1 MTSNDWYDNKE
12 LYEMI
17 NDLKIQL
24 LETTRLIKGYN
35 GLKERQINFENKQE
49 EMNDR
54 IKTIEN
60 CLSARQENKKDYQ
73 WILGWLIG
81 LAGLLYGIFK

>member
-1 MTSNDWYDNKE
+1 MDDWYNNKE

-35 GLKERQINFENKQE
+35 GLREKQNELDERIEKLETIIENK
-49 EMNDR
+49 
-54 IKTIEN
+54 K
-60 CLSARQENKKDYQ
+60 ENKKDYQ

>member
-1 MTSNDWYDNKE
+1 MTNNDWYDNKE

-24 LETTRLIKGYN
+24 LETIRLIKSYN
-35 GLKERQINFENKQE
+35 GLKEQQISFENKQE

-60 CLSARQENKKDYQ
+60 CLSAKQENKKDYQ